1 MADVAAKALDVKRR
15 REEIEEDWGIEIS
28 LALTALTV
36 MVTSMIQSQSM
47 HFFLCSTIKALRSV
61 CSGVVVAGL
70 IATEVYGQS
79 LASLRVVDCNG
90 QTRALKS
97 VTIEEVTE
105 VQVQLNSLEVR
116 DLKLVNS
123 KGEVL
128 HGEIEDGV
136 ATFSDVPADIWVLT
150 SNDPAAFYT
159 KISFQP
165 SLPGFWVTAGE
176 VALVAVGV
184 VGVAAIAGAFG
195 GGGGGGD
202 SHGDGSGGGD
212 VCATCNP
219 DQDAPSIGPF
229 SITR

>member
-1 MADVAAKALDVKRR
+1 
-15 REEIEEDWGIEIS
+15 
-28 LALTALTV
+28 
-36 MVTSMIQSQSM
+36 M
-47 HFFLCSTIKALRSV
+47 HFFLCSTLRALRSV
-61 CSGVVVAGL
+61 CCGLVVAGL
-70 IATEVYGQS
+70 IATEVHGQS

-90 QTRALKS
+90 RTRALKN
-97 VTIEEVTE
+97 VTIEEVTDVE
-105 VQVQLNSLEVR
+105 VQLNSLEVR
-116 DLKLVNS
+116 DLRLVNN
-123 KGEVL
+123 KGDVL
-128 HGEIEDGV
+128 HGEIEDGL
-136 ATFSDVPADIWVLT
+136 ATFSNVPADIWVLT

-165 SLPGFWVTAGE
+165 SLPGFWVRAGE

-202 SHGDGSGGGD
+202 GHGGGSGGGD

-219 DQDAPSIGPF
+219 DQEAPSIGPF

>member
-1 MADVAAKALDVKRR
+1 
-15 REEIEEDWGIEIS
+15 
-28 LALTALTV
+28 
-36 MVTSMIQSQSM
+36 MVTNMIQSQSIS
-47 HFFLCSTIKALRSV
+47 FFLCCIVKTLRSV
-61 CSGVVVAGL
+61 GCGVVVASL

-90 QTRALKS
+90 RTRAFKS

-116 DLKLVNS
+116 DLRLVNN
-123 KGEVL
+123 KGDVL
-128 HGEIEDGV
+128 HGEIEDGL
-136 ATFSDVPADIWVLT
+136 ATFLGVPADIWVLT
-150 SNDPAAFYT
+150 STDPAAFYT

-165 SLPGFWVTAGE
+165 SLPGFWIQAGE
-176 VALVAVGV
+176 VALVAVSV

-202 SHGDGSGGGD
+202 GHSGGSGGGD

-219 DQDAPSIGPF
+219 DQEAPSIGPF